1 MTLPGDAPDEMT
13 SSQDMDDAR
22 AERILLRRGAGASA
36 DHDPASAFVAAI
48 ADLGKQTPAPT
59 GALAALLADGFEP
72 ETGTATAPADRP
84 PGRRGWLVDLPLR
97 VRVLAGA
104 GVALV
109 SLATAAT
116 AGVLPDPLQE
126 RVEGVLEA
134 VTPFEFPSVTEPTT
148 PTPTKTPD
156 GSDKTPDTEA
166 PVLPDPGPPP
176 PPPPAPAG
184 PPAPAEQPAPP
195 AVPAVV
201 PVPGPLTPT
210 DTASPPPGRPDAPRG
225 GTVPDGP
232 GQRPDAPRQDAP
244 RGGQRPAGAAAA
256 DAPAEPGSGSFER
269 PLQQNAPT
277 TIRPGAAALAP
288 APGSSA
294 GQPSG

>member
-1 MTLPGDAPDEMT
+1 MT
-13 SSQDMDDAR
+13 SSRDMDDAR
-22 AERILLRRGAGASA
+22 AERILLRRGAGASV

-72 ETGTATAPADRP
+72 ETGTATAPADRL
-84 PGRRGWLVDLPLR
+84 PGRRGWLADLPLR
-97 VRVLAGA
+97 VKVLAGA

-134 VTPFEFPSVTEPTT
+134 VTPFEFPSVTDPAT
-148 PTPTKTPD
+148 PTRTPD
-156 GSDKTPDTEA
+156 EGDTTPDTEA

-176 PPPPAPAG
+176 APAGPPAPAD

-195 AVPAVV
+195 AVPAPVPV

-225 GTVPDGP
+225 GTAPDAP

-244 RGGQRPAGAAAA
+244 RRVQPPAGAAAA

-269 PLQQNAPT
+269 PLQQDTPT

>member
-22 AERILLRRGAGASA
+22 AERILLRRGAGARV

-48 ADLGKQTPAPT
+48 ADLGKLTPAPT

-72 ETGTATAPADRP
+72 ESGTATAPADRP

-134 VTPFEFPSVTEPTT
+134 VTPFEFPSVTEPATPPTT
-148 PTPTKTPD
+148 RTPD
-156 GSDKTPDTEA
+156 ESDKTPDTEA

-176 PPPPAPAG
+176 APAG
-184 PPAPAEQPAPP
+184 PPAPADPPAPP
-195 AVPAVV
+195 AVPAPV
-201 PVPGPLTPT
+201 PVPVPSPLTPA

-225 GTVPDGP
+225 GTVPDAP

-244 RGGQRPAGAAAA
+244 RGVQRPAAAAA
-256 DAPAEPGSGSFER
+256 AV
-269 PLQQNAPT
+269 
-277 TIRPGAAALAP
+277 LAP